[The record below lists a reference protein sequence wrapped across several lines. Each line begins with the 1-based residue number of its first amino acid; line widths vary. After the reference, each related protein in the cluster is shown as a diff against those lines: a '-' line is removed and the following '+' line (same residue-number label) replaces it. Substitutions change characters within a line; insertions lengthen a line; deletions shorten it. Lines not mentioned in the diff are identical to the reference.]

1 MKFQLKRIFTVI
13 LTVALVVGIG
23 YFSWDSQLRASD
35 SDGTVTA
42 AGQQE
47 MAEQTL
53 SPVQVIITES
63 DEMVIVTSD
72 AKEPAAEEPVAE
84 EPVVEEP
91 AVEEPVAE
99 EAVTEEPVVEEPA
112 VEEAVTEEPA
122 VEEPVTEEAVT
133 EEPAVEEPVTEEA
146 VTEELAVE
154 EPVAEEVVTEE
165 RAVEEPV
172 TEEAVTEEPVVEEP
186 VTEEPVTEEP
196 AVEEPVT
203 EEPVTEELAV
213 EEPAVE
219 EIVEEEPID
228 PLINA
233 SVRVW
238 LGNEGELYYGDT
250 AVLYATVRG
259 VPDDVSYTIQWQTD
273 YGKGWVN
280 IPGETGE
287 SYRFV
292 MTRQNVE
299 LPYRAVL
306 ICP

>member
-1 MKFQLKRIFTVI
+1 MKFQLKRILTVI

-47 MAEQTL
+47 MVEQTL

-72 AKEPAAEEPVAE
+72 AEEPAAEEPVAE
-84 EPVVEEP
+84 EPVAEEP

-99 EAVTEEPVVEEPA
+99 EPAVEEPVAEEPVAEEPVAEEPVTEEPVA
-112 VEEAVTEEPA
+112 EEPA
-122 VEEPVTEEAVT
+122 VEEPV
-133 EEPAVEEPVTEEA
+133 
-146 VTEELAVE
+146 
-154 EPVAEEVVTEE
+154 
-165 RAVEEPV
+165 
-172 TEEAVTEEPVVEEP
+172 
-186 VTEEPVTEEP
+186 
-196 AVEEPVT
+196 
-203 EEPVTEELAV
+203 
-213 EEPAVE
+213 
-219 EIVEEEPID
+219 VEEEPID

-259 VPDDVSYTIQWQTD
+259 VPDGTSYTIQWQTD

-280 IPGETGE
+280 IPGETGD